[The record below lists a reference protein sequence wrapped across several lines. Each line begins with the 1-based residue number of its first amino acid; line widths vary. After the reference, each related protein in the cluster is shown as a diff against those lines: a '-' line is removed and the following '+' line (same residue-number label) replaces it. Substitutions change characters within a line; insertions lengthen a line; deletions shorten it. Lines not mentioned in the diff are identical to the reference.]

1 MNDIA
6 SQVHIDRPV
15 GLKPGPGRWG
25 SDYLAEVMRLLRV
38 EHVVLV
44 PGASFRGL
52 HDSLVNHLGNRD
64 PSMLLTLHEE
74 TAVAIAHG
82 YAKVTGRPLGVILHS
97 NVGLMHGTMAIFNAF
112 CDRMPMLIYGATGPM
127 DAHARRPWIDW
138 IHTCTDQAALIRHF
152 IKWDNQPASLQA
164 AAEAMLRAAQ
174 IATTVPCG
182 PTYIVFDSALQEAP
196 MQAKPALPDVARYAP
211 SEPPHPSPQAL
222 SAAVKLLCAAKR
234 PLLLPGRLGRSVG
247 AWNDRIELAELTG
260 ARVLTDLKTAAS
272 FPSDHP
278 LHAGLVK
285 YITDESKAVFQDAD
299 LIVSLDWIDLAGSLR
314 QVWKDAPVPAK
325 IIQISADALV
335 HNGWSMDHQGLPPAD
350 LNILADPDATTRAL
364 VAALRKSR
372 RKRPA
377 AARKRPSAPGPRPT
391 LRTGAPEA
399 TAKASGGEEIGV
411 RALAD
416 AVLEVAAQQDTC
428 LIKVNI
434 GWPAQGTRF
443 NHPLDFLGNDGGGG
457 VGSGI
462 GISIGAALA
471 LRGSGRLP
479 LAVLGDGDFMMGVS
493 GLWTATRHG
502 IPLLVVV
509 ANNLSFFNDE
519 MHQERMAL
527 QRGRPTENRWIGQR
541 IAGPDLDIAALAKAQ
556 GAIGIGP
563 IGRRSELRKA
573 LKSAASQTLK
583 GNVAVID
590 VRVAA
595 EYDAPLATLMVRGEK

>member
-1 MNDIA
+1 MNDMTNPM
-6 SQVHIDRPV
+6 HIDRPV
-15 GLKPGPGRWG
+15 GLREGPGEWG
-25 SDYLAEVMRLLRV
+25 SDYLAEVMRALGI

-52 HDSLVNHLGNRD
+52 HDSLVNHLGNRQ

-82 YAKVTGRPLGVILHS
+82 YAKVTGKPLGVILHS

-127 DAHARRPWIDW
+127 DANSRRPWIDW

-152 IKWDNQPASLQA
+152 IKWDNQPASLEA

-174 IATTVPCG
+174 IASTAPCG
-182 PTYIVFDSALQEAP
+182 PTYIVFDSALQEAK
-196 MQAKPALPDVARYAP
+196 MRVKPKLPDVTRYAP
-211 SEPPHPSPQAL
+211 SQPVHPSPDAVRAAAELL
-222 SAAVKLLCAAKR
+222 SSAKR
-234 PLLLPGRLGRSVG
+234 PLLLPGRLGRSEQ
-247 AWNDRIELAELTG
+247 AWSDRIALAESIG
-260 ARVLTDLKTAAS
+260 ARVLTDLKTAAA
-272 FPSDHP
+272 FPTDHP

-285 YITDESKAVFQDAD
+285 YVTDESKAVFADAD
-299 LIVSLDWIDLAGSLR
+299 VIVSLDWVDLAGTLK
-314 QVWKDAPVPAK
+314 QLWKDAAPTAK

-350 LNILADPDATTRAL
+350 INILADPDAATRCLVEELSKVRRKKSTLPKRTPADASKPSTRA
-364 VAALRKSR
+364 
-372 RKRPA
+372 
-377 AARKRPSAPGPRPT
+377 
-391 LRTGAPEA
+391 EA
-399 TAKASGGEEIGV
+399 IGV

-416 AVLEVAAQQDTC
+416 AVLECCAHQPTT

-434 GWPAQGTRF
+434 GWPAKGTRY
-443 NHPLDFLGNDGGGG
+443 NHPLDYLGNDGGGG

-471 LRGSGRLP
+471 LRGTGRLP
-479 LAVLGDGDFMMGVS
+479 VTVLGDGDFMMGVS

-502 IPLLVVV
+502 IGLLIVV

-527 QRGRPTENRWIGQR
+527 QRGRPPENRWIGQR
-541 IAGPDLDIAALAKAQ
+541 ISGPDIDIAQMATAQ
-556 GAIGIGP
+556 GAVGIGP
-563 IGRRSELRKA
+563 VSRCAELRKV
-573 LKSAASQTLK
+573 LRSAVKQTLK
-583 GNVAVID
+583 GKAVVVD

>member
-1 MNDIA
+1 MNDITIPIN
-6 SQVHIDRPV
+6 IDSPV
-15 GLKPGPGRWG
+15 GLKPGPGEWG
-25 SDYLAEVMRLLRV
+25 SDYLAEVMQALGI

-52 HDSLVNHLGNRD
+52 HDSLVNHLGNRR

-74 TAVAIAHG
+74 TAVAVAHG
-82 YAKVTGRPLGVILHS
+82 YGKVTGRPLGVILHS

-112 CDRMPMLIYGATGPM
+112 CDRVPMLIYGATGPM

-152 IKWDNQPASLQA
+152 IKWDNQPASLEA

-174 IATTVPCG
+174 IARTAPCG
-182 PTYIVFDSALQEAP
+182 PTYIVFDSALQEAK
-196 MQAKPALPDVARYAP
+196 MTVKPALPDVTRFAP
-211 SEPPHPSPQAL
+211 SEAVHPSPHAV
-222 SAAVKLLCAAKR
+222 AAAAKLLAAAKR
-234 PLLLPGRLGRSVG
+234 PLLLPGRLGRSEQ
-247 AWNDRIELAELTG
+247 AWNDRIALAELTG
-260 ARVLTDLKTAAS
+260 ARVLTDLKTAAT
-272 FPSDHP
+272 FPTDHP

-285 YITDESKAVFQDAD
+285 YVTDESGAILAD
-299 LIVSLDWIDLAGSLR
+299 SDVILSLDWIDLAGTLR
-314 QVWKDAPVPAK
+314 QVWKDAPPPAK
-325 IIQISADALV
+325 IIQVSADVLV

-350 LNILADPDATTRAL
+350 INILADPDATTACL
-364 VAALRKSR
+364 VEVLRKVR

-377 AARKRPSAPGPRPT
+377 LPGRKPSDAKPSAR
-391 LRTGAPEA
+391 
-399 TAKASGGEEIGV
+399 GEDIGV

-416 AVLEVAAQQDTC
+416 AVTEISTQQPTS

-434 GWPAQGTRF
+434 GWPAKGTRY
-443 NHPLDFLGNDGGGG
+443 NHPLDYLGNDGGGG
-457 VGSGI
+457 VGSGV
-462 GISIGAALA
+462 GISIGAALG
-471 LRGSGRLP
+471 LRDTGRLP

-502 IPLLVVV
+502 IALLIVV

-527 QRGRPTENRWIGQR
+527 QRGRPSENRWIGQR
-541 IAGPDLDIAALAKAQ
+541 IAGPDIDIAALATAQ

-563 IGRRSELRKA
+563 VSRFSELRKVLRNA
-573 LKSAASQTLK
+573 VKQTLK
-583 GNVAVID
+583 GKVAVVD